1 MNGGGDGFLQRVR
14 TALERAG
21 AVPLEVREACVAVF
35 DTRVWAGDGEA
46 VLNGLDQDERA
57 RAARF
62 RFEADRDA
70 YVLSHALWRAVLQ
83 ACLGPRPG
91 SPGPVRLARHPSG
104 QPWLPDHPGW
114 ATSLSR
120 SGPFAAVAVAHAGWI
135 GVDLERFPPRQP
147 LDELVAAI
155 ATPAERGAVWQHTGP
170 DRERALLR
178 LWSGKE
184 AVLKAWGTGLTLDPT
199 RVDTLRCPVR
209 HPGGEGDPCDLQIL
223 VLPPDLVGVLA
234 VPPGLARIRQLLPE
248 TLGGQSVANSC
259 DK

>member
-1 MNGGGDGFLQRVR
+1 MNGGRGGFLQRVG

-21 AVPLEVREACVAVF
+21 AAPLDVREACVAVF
-35 DTRVWAGDGEA
+35 DTRLWAGDREA
-46 VLNGLDQDERA
+46 VLLGLDPDERA

-83 ACLGPRPG
+83 ASLGLRPG

-120 SGPFAAVAVAHAGWI
+120 AGPFTAVAVAHAGWI
-135 GVDLERFPPRQP
+135 GVDLERFPPRQS

-155 ATPAERGAVWQHTGP
+155 ATPAERAAVRQHTGL
-170 DRERALLR
+170 DRECALLR

-184 AVLKAWGTGLTLDPT
+184 AVLKAWGTGLTLEPA
-199 RVDTLRCPVR
+199 RVDTLRRPVR
-209 HPGGEGDPCDLQIL
+209 HPDGAGDPCDLQPL
-223 VLPPDLVGVLA
+223 VLPPGLVGMLA
-234 VPPGLARIRQLLPE
+234 VPSGLARIRQLLPE
-248 TLGGQSVANSC
+248 APGGWSVANSC
-259 DK
+259 EK